1 MPGGRPPKWTDP
13 SQIEKQAQEYFSEC
27 VKKKKPITI
36 TGLAL
41 ALDTTRETLMDYQE
55 KDEFSDT
62 LKRIKLRCENYA
74 ETQVFAGRNQA
85 GAIFA
90 LKNYGWRD
98 KQEVDH
104 TTKGEAIGG
113 QRMTEEQE
121 KLIKEYEEK
130 MKRMLIE

>member
-13 SQIEKQAQEYFSEC
+13 KVIEKQAEDYFKEC
-27 VKKKKPITI
+27 LKQKDPITI

-41 ALDTTRETLMDYQE
+41 ALDTTRETLMDYQG

-62 LKRIKLRCENYA
+62 LKRMKLRCENYA
-74 ETQVFAGRNQA
+74 ERQVFAGRNQA

-98 KQEVDH
+98 KQEIDH
-104 TTKGEAIGG
+104 TTGGEKITALNPTQAAVIADA
-113 QRMTEEQE
+113 EE
-121 KLIKEYEEK
+121 KLLKK
-130 MKRMLIE
+130 L